1 MKLIRKGQI
10 QESEAKV
17 LLDAIKE
24 KGELVFPLNP
34 GEIIAVK
41 EILRKAQSQGSA
53 YRPSLWEKMKAKWN
67 YSYAS
72 VASFGLWLGA
82 INVVVEDA
90 ISKNGKSALKL
101 TLRSNNQIEW
111 DALKAGAFRA
121 PLI

>member
-1 MKLIRKGQI
+1 MKLRRKGQI
-10 QESEAKV
+10 KDNEAKV
-17 LLDAIKE
+17 LLDALKE

-34 GEIIAVK
+34 DEVTAVK
-41 EILRKAQSQGSA
+41 EILQKAQSQGGA

-82 INVVVEDA
+82 TNVEAEDA
-90 ISKNGKSALKL
+90 ISNNGMSALKL